1 LSCPE
6 PNQLRLVGVHLEP
19 IAAHPGLPKL
29 SLKKPLLNGCFLAV
43 TFRNVQTWWTDVV
56 CSRDVHKTE
65 QDQDDD
71 ASKTASKPA
80 DDNIQVRSLVV

>member
-1 LSCPE
+1 
-6 PNQLRLVGVHLEP
+6 
-19 IAAHPGLPKL
+19 
-29 SLKKPLLNGCFLAV
+29 
-43 TFRNVQTWWTDVV
+43 VQTWWTDVV